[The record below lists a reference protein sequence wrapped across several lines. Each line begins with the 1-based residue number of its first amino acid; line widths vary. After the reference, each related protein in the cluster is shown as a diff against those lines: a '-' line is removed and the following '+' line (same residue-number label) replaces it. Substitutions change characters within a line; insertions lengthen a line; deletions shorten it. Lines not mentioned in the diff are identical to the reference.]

1 MDWLSHLHLNLMPS
15 NIVPPAIF
23 YTLAFLIV
31 VSAILVV
38 TLRNLFHSVLALVA
52 VLFFIAGIYLLLN
65 AEFLAITQVLIY
77 VGAIVTL
84 IIFVVMLTAR
94 IGSPLIRQTNEQKV
108 VSLVI
113 CLALLSVLAMV
124 LFLTPWQTNS
134 GSPTLANISTIG
146 EALLTTYVFPFEII
160 SIVLLVALIGAII
173 LARKEPKE

>member
-1 MDWLSHLHLNLMPS
+1 MPA
-15 NIVPPAIF
+15 NFVPPAIF
-23 YTLAFLIV
+23 YTLAFLII

-84 IIFVVMLTAR
+84 IIFVIMLTAR
-94 IGSPLIRQTNEQKV
+94 IGSPLIRQTNEQKI

-113 CLALLSVLAMV
+113 CLAILSVLAMV
-124 LFLTPWQTNS
+124 LLLTPWQTNY
-134 GSPTLANISTIG
+134 GTTDLANINKIG
-146 EALLTTYVFPFEII
+146 SALLTTYVFPFEII